1 VDANLVRASKRLAK
15 ALRHNPAGVGLVLDR
30 EGWAAVSEVLT
41 ALDMSRQT
49 LDAVVAGN
57 DKQRF
62 AVARGDDGV
71 DRIRASQGHSIAVDL
86 GLEPVDPPP
95 VLFHGTP
102 APNVDSIMATGLRPG
117 RRQYVHLSA
126 DRATAE
132 DVGRRRRLPVAVL
145 MVDCLAMAAA
155 GHMFYRS
162 ANGVWLTD
170 QVPPDYLTD
179 AGAGPR

>member
-1 VDANLVRASKRLAK
+1 MDANLVRASKRLAK

-30 EGWAAVSEVLT
+30 EGWAAVAEVLT

-71 DRIRASQGHSIAVDL
+71 DRIRASQGHSLAVDL

-95 VLFHGTP
+95 VPYLMWVVVWFGLML
-102 APNVDSIMATGLRPG
+102 ALSIWSFRTR
-117 RRQYVHLSA
+117 
-126 DRATAE
+126 E
-132 DVGRRRRLPVAVL
+132 I
-145 MVDCLAMAAA
+145 
-155 GHMFYRS
+155 
-162 ANGVWLTD
+162 
-170 QVPPDYLTD
+170 
-179 AGAGPR
+179 